1 MQHYYFYLIM
11 RRFEIRIY
19 VLSLSYLRMLSDE
32 LFFKSNR
39 KIGLK
44 TSKKGPG
51 AAVIVKY
58 VKLYVIY
65 DMPPKDSL
73 GTIC

>member
-1 MQHYYFYLIM
+1 
-11 RRFEIRIY
+11 
-19 VLSLSYLRMLSDE
+19 MLSDE